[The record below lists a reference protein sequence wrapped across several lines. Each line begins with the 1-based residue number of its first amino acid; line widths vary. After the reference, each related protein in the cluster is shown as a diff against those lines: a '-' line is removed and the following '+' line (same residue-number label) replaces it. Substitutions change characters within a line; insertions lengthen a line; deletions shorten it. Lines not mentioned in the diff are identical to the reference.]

1 MFFFFKQKTAYEMRI
16 SDWSSDVCSSDLPDA
31 ASLETLIAQARSEAK
46 SAFGDDTVY
55 LEKYLGNPRHIEFQV
70 FGDGN
75 GHAVHMGERD
85 CSLQRRH
92 QKVLEEAPSP
102 VISAAQRDEMGGIVA
117 NAMAKLGYRGAGTI
131 EFLYEEGR
139 IYFIELG
146 RAHV

>member
-1 MFFFFKQKTAYEMRI
+1 MK
-16 SDWSSDVCSSDLPDA
+16 VLPDA

-46 SAFGDDTVY
+46 SAFSDDTVY

-92 QKVLEEAPSP
+92 QTVLEEARSEEHTSELQPLMR
-102 VISAAQRDEMGGIVA
+102 ISYAVFRLQQTHI
-117 NAMAKLGYRGAGTI
+117 I
-131 EFLYEEGR
+131 E
-139 IYFIELG
+139 
-146 RAHV
+146 

>member
-1 MFFFFKQKTAYEMRI
+1 MRI
-16 SDWSSDVCSSDLPDA
+16 SDWSSDVCSSDLKAAAGGGGRGMKVVPDA

-102 VISAAQRDEMGGIVA
+102 VISAAQRDEM
-117 NAMAKLGYRGAGTI
+117 RS
-131 EFLYEEGR
+131 EEHTS
-139 IYFIELG
+139 EPQSLMS
-146 RAHV
+146 